1 MCKPNLRLQP
11 DSVPTHA
18 EFLEWKD
25 LITKMA
31 HASTKTYMKLSG
43 AFSELPPLT
52 TDSEPDVGDLIDRL
66 RPWTDTVFDAF
77 GAERVLF
84 GSDWPVCNIGGGG
97 NDVSWKR
104 WQRVVE
110 AILDRRGLS
119 EEEKT
124 GVWGGVAVKAYG
136 VEI

>member
-1 MCKPNLRLQP
+1 MPSHP
-11 DSVPTHA
+11 
-18 EFLEWKD
+18 EFLEWKA

-31 HASTKTYMKLSG
+31 LASTETYMKLSG
-43 AFSELPPLT
+43 AFSELLPLT
-52 TDSEPDVGDLIDRL
+52 ADSEPDVAELVDCLQ
-66 RPWTDTVFDAF
+66 PWTDAAFDAF
-77 GAERVLF
+77 GAGRIMF

-104 WQRVVE
+104 WQKVVE
-110 AILDRRGLS
+110 AVLDRRGLS
-119 EEEKT
+119 EEQKQ